1 MSEPATHPVQQSQI
15 RKREHS
21 AAAAAAADGWP
32 GQTCQETSEQS
43 LSLASRLIFSL
54 ISKRG
59 VGVVPKGPW
68 AVDFLSLASVGTI

>member
-15 RKREHS
+15 RKREHN
-21 AAAAAAADGWP
+21 AAAAVDGWP

-59 VGVVPKGPW
+59 VGVVPQGLW